1 MAERPSEE
9 HRSGSEKGEGG
20 RGGAPDEPG
29 SSLSDAE
36 WAKFVQESEAGTS
49 SSAPKEPSAR
59 ARMVAGR
66 LREQD
71 ARGAKPGGWRTTASL
86 LEREERAIRSRRRRW
101 VFLGLPVAVALAVVA
116 MRPSLLPGDPFGT
129 GRSGAAVAPSPLP
142 AETAAPTSAPDSVD
156 PERPTLARP
165 FAGSP
170 ALQWADG
177 EAGIVL
183 PKATPIGSLSKA
195 QVAGA
200 LEQTR
205 KLLIDANL
213 DPATLSG
220 GRPETA
226 LAVIDPLQTDVHGL
240 LNTALSK
247 PDEDHDPLWMFSRFD
262 PAEIRLV
269 GDVVKTRGRMTFEAG
284 RHASVA
290 VHADYT
296 FVYPVVR
303 VGEDATTEVE
313 RTIVRRVL
321 DVELSDPAE
330 YIVTPGKIS
339 VTRYDEEIGNSA
351 CDVYDG
357 FLHPEFS
364 TTEPTGVPATGPT
377 TDPYDRSQNL
387 DENRP
392 VGCGVVS
399 RT

>member
-1 MAERPSEE
+1 
-9 HRSGSEKGEGG
+9 
-20 RGGAPDEPG
+20 
-29 SSLSDAE
+29 
-36 WAKFVQESEAGTS
+36 
-49 SSAPKEPSAR
+49 
-59 ARMVAGR
+59 MVAGR